1 MNVDPT
7 AKNDRLVETLTDI
20 LGADQVI
27 TDEAERAFYAAD
39 VYSVGATP
47 SVAIKPTDKDTCAQ
61 AIAAATKE
69 GYAVVPRGGGM
80 SYTGGYRPV

>member
-1 MNVDPT
+1 MNADPS

-27 TDEAERAFYAAD
+27 TDEAERAFYATD

-47 SVAIKPTDKDTCAQ
+47 TVAIKPTDKGKLAQ
-61 AIAAATKE
+61 AVAAATKE
-69 GYAVVPRGGGM
+69 G
-80 SYTGGYRPV
+80 